1 MSFYSLTFAAFF
13 AAVVFLYFLVPQAR
27 RTLVLLAASVLFYV
41 SFTPQYIVVL
51 FALIL
56 LDYCA
61 GLSIERASG
70 MPRRAWLALSIA
82 ANLGLMA
89 AFKYSPAVLGI
100 SLGPIPLGL
109 SFHTFQAMA
118 YNIEVYRGRQP
129 AERSFPVFAL
139 YVLFFPQ
146 IAAGPI
152 ERPQNLIP
160 QFRELHQFT
169 YANAVSGLQLVVWGL
184 FQKYVVANRLAS
196 LVNEVYAHLG
206 LCSGPVVALAAV
218 CFSFQIFCDFSG
230 YSDIAVGTAQIL
242 GFRLTRNF
250 NRPFHSDSMA
260 EYWKRWHI
268 SLSTWMRDYVFFP
281 LCGRRPGM
289 PRICASIMV
298 AFLANGLWHGARWNY
313 LVSGFLHG
321 VYRVTELICGR
332 ALSRAGWT
340 LDPAWSRPIRV
351 ARTVLVFSLM
361 TFAFIFFRG
370 DNLAQSLLAVR
381 RLFVGWGHLM
391 TLGSI
396 QEEFLSIG
404 FSPFLL
410 TRILI
415 LICLVEAVEFLQA
428 RGPLRP
434 RIAMAPAWVRWGL
447 YYAGVIALVTL
458 ASPNQNPFIYFQF

>member
-1 MSFYSLTFAAFF
+1 MSFYSLTFAVFL

-41 SFTPQYIVVL
+41 SFTPQYIFVL

-70 MPRRAWLALSIA
+70 MRKRAWLALSLA

-160 QFRELHQFT
+160 QFRELHRFT

-184 FQKYVVANRLAS
+184 FQKYVVANRLAA
-196 LVNEVYAHLG
+196 LVNSVYAHLG
-206 LCSGPVVALAAV
+206 LCSGPVVAFAAV

-289 PRICASIMV
+289 PRICASIMA

-313 LVSGFLHG
+313 LVSGLLHG

-340 LDPAWSRPIRV
+340 LDPVWSRPLRI
-351 ARTVLVFSLM
+351 ARTVLVFSLI

-370 DNLAQSLLAVR
+370 DNLAQSFHAVQ
-381 RLFVGWGHLM
+381 RLFAGWGHLM

-396 QEEFLSIG
+396 HEQFLGIG
-404 FSPFLL
+404 FSTFLL
-410 TRILI
+410 ARILI

-447 YYAGVIALVTL
+447 YYAGVIALVVL
-458 ASPNQNPFIYFQF
+458 ASPDQNPFIYFQF